1 MKQTDYIDRLITS
14 EIRRNNLAGAN
25 ILLLKNEKELY
36 CQSYGMADIER
47 DIPMTRDSLFRIFS
61 MTKPVTCAAVMLLME
76 RGMLDL
82 YDPVSRYLPGFRN
95 QTVLNPDGST
105 SPVMREM
112 QIRDLLNMTSG
123 LSYPDDCTPVG
134 KMVAALFD
142 EMTDAQDAGHGF
154 STVTLANR
162 LGQLP
167 LCYHPGS
174 RWQYSTSAD
183 VLGAVVEIVSGKRF
197 SDFLKEEFFLP
208 LEMPDTDF
216 YVPDDKKHRFTQ
228 LYRCTPQ
235 SMFAAS
241 QLTDVVNALS
251 SSNMTAPEQMNI
263 RPELGK
269 NLGMEGYAHRPVFE
283 SGGAGL
289 VSTIDDYA
297 HFATMLL
304 QKGTYHGKR
313 ILSPKTAAFMCS
325 PQLDDSFAKDLN
337 WDSLRGYRYGNLM
350 RYLVNRSDATNADLG
365 EFGWDG
371 WCGTYFTV
379 DPSEDF
385 IMLYFVQRCDTG
397 CNEVTRRLK
406 TMSYALL

>member
-14 EIRRNNLAGAN
+14 EISRNNLAGAN

-47 DIPMTRDSLFRIFS
+47 GIPMTRDSLFRIFS

-183 VLGAVVEIVSGKRF
+183 VLGAVVDVVSGQRF
-197 SDFLKEEFFLP
+197 SHFLQEEFFLP

>member
-1 MKQTDYIDRLITS
+1 
-14 EIRRNNLAGAN
+14 
-25 ILLLKNEKELY
+25 
-36 CQSYGMADIER
+36 
-47 DIPMTRDSLFRIFS
+47 
-61 MTKPVTCAAVMLLME
+61 
-76 RGMLDL
+76 
-82 YDPVSRYLPGFRN
+82 
-95 QTVLNPDGST
+95 
-105 SPVMREM
+105 
-112 QIRDLLNMTSG
+112 
-123 LSYPDDCTPVG
+123 
-134 KMVAALFD
+134 
-142 EMTDAQDAGHGF
+142 
-154 STVTLANR
+154 
-162 LGQLP
+162 
-167 LCYHPGS
+167 
-174 RWQYSTSAD
+174 
-183 VLGAVVEIVSGKRF
+183 
-197 SDFLKEEFFLP
+197 
-208 LEMPDTDF
+208 
-216 YVPDDKKHRFTQ
+216 
-228 LYRCTPQ
+228 
-235 SMFAAS
+235 
-241 QLTDVVNALS
+241 
-251 SSNMTAPEQMNI
+251 MNI

-337 WDSLRGYRYGNLM
+337 WASLRGYRYGNLM
-350 RYLVNRSDATNADLG
+350 RYLVDRSDATNADLG

>member
-14 EIRRNNLAGAN
+14 EISRNNLAGAN

-47 DIPMTRDSLFRIFS
+47 GIPMTRDSLFRIFS

-105 SPVMREM
+105 SPVVREM

-183 VLGAVVEIVSGKRF
+183 VLGAVVEVVSGKRF
-197 SDFLKEEFFLP
+197 SDFLKKEFFLP

>member
-14 EIRRNNLAGAN
+14 EIRQNNLAGAN

-47 DIPMTRDSLFRIFS
+47 GIPMTRDSLFRIFS

>member
-14 EIRRNNLAGAN
+14 EIRQNNLAGAN

-47 DIPMTRDSLFRIFS
+47 GIPMTRDSLFRIFS

-76 RGMLDL
+76 RGILDL

-142 EMTDAQDAGHGF
+142 EMTDTQDAGHGF

-183 VLGAVVEIVSGKRF
+183 VLGAVIEVVSGKRF

-235 SMFAAS
+235 SALVAS

-337 WDSLRGYRYGNLM
+337 WASLRGYRYGNLM
-350 RYLVNRSDATNADLG
+350 RYLVDRSDATNADLG

>member
-14 EIRRNNLAGAN
+14 EISRNNLAGAN

-47 DIPMTRDSLFRIFS
+47 GIPMTRDSLFRIFS

-183 VLGAVVEIVSGKRF
+183 VLGAVVEVVSGKRF

>member
-14 EIRRNNLAGAN
+14 EISRNNLAGAN

-47 DIPMTRDSLFRIFS
+47 GIPMTRDSLFRIFS

-183 VLGAVVEIVSGKRF
+183 VLGAVVEVVSGKRF

-235 SMFAAS
+235 SAFSAS
-241 QLTDVVNALS
+241 NLTDVVNALS

-304 QKGTYHGKR
+304 QKGTYHEKR

>member
-14 EIRRNNLAGAN
+14 EISRNNLAGAN

-47 DIPMTRDSLFRIFS
+47 GIPMTRDSLFRIFS

-183 VLGAVVEIVSGKRF
+183 VLGAVVEVVSGKRF

-228 LYRCTPQ
+228 LYRCTTQ

>member
-14 EIRRNNLAGAN
+14 EISRNNLAGAN
-25 ILLLKNEKELY
+25 ILLLKNEKEFY

-47 DIPMTRDSLFRIFS
+47 GIPMTRDSLFRIFS

-183 VLGAVVEIVSGKRF
+183 VLGAVVEVVSGKRF